1 MSRTDALVIFKDA
14 TASTSSVL
22 SGPGF
27 NKISDQSLKKNIK
40 RIRTKTGQFLQLQAV
55 QFEYKNTPNKTQFG
69 FLAQELEKFIPNWFT
84 N

>member
-1 MSRTDALVIFKDA
+1 MNRSSAASRTDALVIFKDA

-27 NKISDQSLKKNIK
+27 IKISDQSLKKNIK

-55 QFEYKNTPNKTQFG
+55 QFEYKKHPNKLSLDF
-69 FLAQELEKFIPNWFT
+69 
-84 N
+84 